1 MFVIP
6 VTCPRFGSPT
16 AFIRWLYVFTD
27 RFSSLLSTYYEFS
40 CASPAYL
47 VGFPRRR
54 PRGRHA
60 CSDRL
65 SFLWPFFGLSSV
77 ARQLLFLVAC
87 LSSCRARFSVRA
99 LVASHPPFCLGGS
112 FRGVVF
118 RRNHVSRASGHHSP
132 SPEPDVMVS
141 LLGPALAQA
150 LMRLLPQSHGTEKDA
165 NNQPLVTS

>member
-1 MFVIP
+1 MRLPRLSRGIP
-6 VTCPRFGSPT
+6 LASSSRPTCLLGSP
-16 AFIRWLYVFTD
+16 F
-27 RFSSLLSTYYEFS
+27 
-40 CASPAYL
+40 
-47 VGFPRRR
+47 FPV
-54 PRGRHA
+54 A
-60 CSDRL
+60 
-65 SFLWPFFGLSSV
+65 FFGLSSV